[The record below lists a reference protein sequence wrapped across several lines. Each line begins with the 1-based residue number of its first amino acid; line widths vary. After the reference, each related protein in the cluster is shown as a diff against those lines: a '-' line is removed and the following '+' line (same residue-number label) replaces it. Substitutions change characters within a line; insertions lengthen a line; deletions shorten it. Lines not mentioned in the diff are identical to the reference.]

1 MIAPLFGPAPVR
13 ARVAAMNNEL
23 GNLTQPIVI
32 EWSIEELDR
41 WVRAQHLNNKRQIG
55 LWRPG
60 ATGFIQITQEWAGGI
75 QGALIGFDG
84 EALEGGQIRLTPYL
98 NEVAQA
104 SPAAVAELRY
114 LCSALEATGRLVG
127 EYNGR
132 RHYPPLMVSWNRG
145 ELFEWLKWR
154 YVTTYAIELWRSLS
168 SEGELFIYGLCPYS
182 PCAMNVYLKV
192 EDMPSS
198 GTRIMPRVTVRN
210 DKNRQQADAEIN
222 NLRSQLEA
230 AGGMMPKSSNLDSES
245 KLLVPTQPARRQKWV
260 KTWQVIKPEVL
271 QNHLTGYE
279 IAASIKDN
287 QLLQDKLRDC
297 PQGGD
302 TLQKIVN
309 AGLAGKLE
317 I

>member
-1 MIAPLFGPAPVR
+1 MTV
-13 ARVAAMNNEL
+13 
-23 GNLTQPIVI
+23 
-32 EWSIEELDR
+32 
-41 WVRAQHLNNKRQIG
+41 
-55 LWRPG
+55 
-60 ATGFIQITQEWAGGI
+60 
-75 QGALIGFDG
+75 
-84 EALEGGQIRLTPYL
+84 YL
-98 NEVAQA
+98 N
-104 SPAAVAELRY
+104 
-114 LCSALEATGRLVG
+114 
-127 EYNGR
+127 
-132 RHYPPLMVSWNRG
+132 
-145 ELFEWLKWR
+145 
-154 YVTTYAIELWRSLS
+154 
-168 SEGELFIYGLCPYS
+168 
-182 PCAMNVYLKV
+182 V